1 MSQPSSIALVKVIF
15 PEEQLQ
21 KAMTLDLTIKIS
33 EVRQAIIDKRQEGVP
48 IKLPA
53 GEQLWHYGLYCPP
66 TANASGQWMRDG
78 DSLNDYNISK
88 SVSEMKLFVLFFFS
102 QDLEIFFGSDFSI
115 TRFFL
120 LSWFAIG

>member
-88 SVSEMKLFVLFFFS
+88 SVSEMKLFVFVFFFTRFWKFF
-102 QDLEIFFGSDFSI
+102 LALIFI